1 MQCRKERRHAEHRS
15 DNLAHGCAQKALLM
29 IPKAITQ
36 LLAEDFD
43 RLVADQVEEGN
54 QLDFKQAAVGGTDAD
69 KKRFAADVC
78 AFANTRG
85 GDIVIGVREVRGVA
99 IEVAPLA
106 IDPDQETLRLQNMI
120 ADSFDPRI
128 VGVQIAPVAYGAG
141 HVLVVRVPQSVQGLH
156 RSKHDQ
162 HFHIRESR
170 SNRHLDVASL
180 ITRVD
185 MLRGQRDRRE
195 TFIAE
200 RYASVLTNRTPV
212 ALRSGPKVMV
222 HVFRVHSAFGAEM
235 LNVVPA
241 AAAGALP
248 VPTLVQGG
256 VDFRM
261 TFEGPMH
268 HAPINDGRTRA
279 FTLVHHNGVLEA
291 TWKVADPREG
301 RIEIL
306 AETLET
312 QVLNFV
318 RALIERAR
326 ELLALD
332 VPLVVR
338 IALVGAEGAVVVTN
352 NRELRRH
359 YEDDIPLTPIDRT
372 ALQLPDVL
380 VNDWPGVDLPEL
392 FRPAFD
398 RLWQASGFL
407 RSYQYIEQDDRFA
420 WQG

>member
-1 MQCRKERRHAEHRS
+1 
-15 DNLAHGCAQKALLM
+15 M

-36 LLAEDFD
+36 LQPEDFD
-43 RLVADQVEEGN
+43 RLVANRVQEGN
-54 QLDFKQAAVGGTDAD
+54 QLDFKQALVGGTDAD
-69 KKRFAADVC
+69 KKKFAVDVC

-85 GDIVIGVREVRGVA
+85 GDIVLGVREARGVA
-99 IEVAPLA
+99 IEVVPLA
-106 IDPDQETLRLQNMI
+106 MDPDEETLRLQNMI

-156 RSKHDQ
+156 RSKLDQ

-195 TFIAE
+195 EFLAQ
-200 RYASVLTNRTPV
+200 RYAAVLINRTPV
-212 ALRSGPKVMV
+212 ALRPGPKVMV
-222 HVFRVHSAFGAEM
+222 HVFQAHAAFGMDILDVA
-235 LNVVPA
+235 PA
-241 AAAGALP
+241 ATAGAMP
-248 VPTLVQGG
+248 IPTLVQGG
-256 VDFRM
+256 ADFRM

-268 HAPINDGRTRA
+268 HTPINDGMTRA
-279 FTLVHHNGVLEA
+279 ITLVHHTGVIEGA
-291 TWKVADPREG
+291 WKVADPREG
-301 RIEIL
+301 RTEVV
-306 AETLET
+306 AETVEA
-312 QVLNFV
+312 QVLSFV
-318 RALIERAR
+318 RALIERTR
-326 ELLALD
+326 GLLTLD

-338 IALVGAEGAVVVTN
+338 VALVGAEGAVVVTS

-359 YEDDIPLTPIDRT
+359 FEEDAPLSPIDRT

-380 VNDWPGVDLPEL
+380 VDDWPIADLAEL

-407 RSYQYIEQDDRFA
+407 RSYQYQEREGRFV

>member
-1 MQCRKERRHAEHRS
+1 
-15 DNLAHGCAQKALLM
+15 M

-36 LLAEDFD
+36 LLPEDFD
-43 RLVADQVEEGN
+43 RLVVDQVQEGN

-69 KKRFAADVC
+69 KKKFAADVC

-85 GDIVIGVREVRGVA
+85 GDIVIGVREVGGAAV
-99 IEVAPLA
+99 EVVPLA

-128 VGVQIAPVAYGAG
+128 VGVRIAPVAYGAG

-156 RSKHDQ
+156 RSKLDQ

-185 MLRGQRDRRE
+185 VLRGQRDRRE
-195 TFIAE
+195 DFIAE
-200 RYASVLTNRTPV
+200 RYAAVLTNRTPV
-212 ALRSGPKVMV
+212 VLRPGPKVMV
-222 HVFRVHSAFGAEM
+222 HVFQAHSAFGADM

-241 AAAGALP
+241 ANAGALP
-248 VPTLVQGG
+248 IPTLAQGG
-256 VDFRM
+256 MDFRM

-268 HAPINDGRTRA
+268 HTPINDGRTRA
-279 FTLVHHNGVLEA
+279 FTLVHHAGVLEGA
-291 TWKVADPREG
+291 WKVADPREG
-301 RIEIL
+301 RIEVP
-306 AETLET
+306 AETFET

-318 RALIERAR
+318 RELIERAR
-326 ELLALD
+326 GLLTLD
-332 VPLVVR
+332 VPVVVR

-359 YEDDIPLTPIDRT
+359 YEEDTPLTPIDRT

-380 VNDWPGVDLPEL
+380 VNDWPAADLPEL

-407 RSYQYIEQDDRFA
+407 RSYQYIEQDGRFV

>member
-1 MQCRKERRHAEHRS
+1 MKEP
-15 DNLAHGCAQKALLM
+15 QM

-36 LLAEDFD
+36 LQPEDFD
-43 RLVADQVEEGN
+43 RLVADRVQEGN
-54 QLDFKQAAVGGTDAD
+54 QLDFKQALVGGTDAD
-69 KKRFAADVC
+69 KKKFAADVC

-85 GDIVIGVREVRGVA
+85 GDIVIGMREARGVA
-99 IEVAPLA
+99 VEVVPLA
-106 IDPDQETLRLQNMI
+106 MDPDQETLRLQNMI

-128 VGVQIAPVAYGAG
+128 IGVQIAPVAFGAG
-141 HVLVVRVPQSVQGLH
+141 HVVVVRVPQSVQGLH
-156 RSKHDQ
+156 RSKLDQ

-195 TFIAE
+195 EFLAQ
-200 RYASVLTNRTPV
+200 RYAAVLTNRTPV
-212 ALRSGPKVMV
+212 ALRPGPKVMV
-222 HVFRVHSAFGAEM
+222 HVFQAHAAFGTDM
-235 LNVVPA
+235 LDVAPA
-241 AAAGALP
+241 AAAGAMP
-248 VPTLVQGG
+248 IPTLGQGG
-256 VDFRM
+256 ADFRM

-268 HAPINDGRTRA
+268 HTPINDGMTRA
-279 FTLVHHNGVLEA
+279 FTLVHRAGVLEG
-291 TWKVADPREG
+291 TWKVADSREG
-301 RIEIL
+301 RTEVV
-306 AETLET
+306 AETVET

-318 RALIERAR
+318 RALIERTR
-326 ELLALD
+326 GLLTLD

-338 IALVGAEGAVVVTN
+338 IALVGAERAVIVTS

-359 YEDDIPLTPIDRT
+359 YEEDVALSPIDRT

-380 VNDWPGVDLPEL
+380 VDDWPIADLAEL

-407 RSYQYIEQDDRFA
+407 RSYQYQEHEGRFV